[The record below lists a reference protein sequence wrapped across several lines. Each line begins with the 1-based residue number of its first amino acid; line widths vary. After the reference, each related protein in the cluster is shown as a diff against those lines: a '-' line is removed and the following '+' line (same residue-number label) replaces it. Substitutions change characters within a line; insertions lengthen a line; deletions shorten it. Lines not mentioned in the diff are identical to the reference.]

1 MLEHGAGAQVAELGL
16 DESAQVAGS
25 TVLDAEHGMQ
35 IIVVLDDH
43 AGAELGRRNRHCWFT
58 SPSLFLEILGSGA
71 GRRGFRQTRLAAPLR
86 LTFHFT
92 QASGLVETAAA
103 SELSPFVGPA

>member
-1 MLEHGAGAQVAELGL
+1 
-16 DESAQVAGS
+16 
-25 TVLDAEHGMQ
+25 VLDAEHGMQ

-71 GRRGFRQTRLAAPLR
+71 GRVASAALRVNNLFYTGFAG
-86 LTFHFT
+86 
-92 QASGLVETAAA
+92 SGNQLY
-103 SELSPFVGPA
+103 SSSR